1 MSPEPGHGSPEFLAS
16 VQPIVLVG
24 GQSRRFGR
32 DKLQEPWGSDGRV
45 LVQFPIET
53 LRAVFGHR
61 VKLVGVCDPAL
72 EHLADGVLSDLHP
85 GTGPIGGIV
94 SALAQCVGPVFV
106 LAGDMPAFGAAE
118 VSDLLADAEVNPTA
132 HAVWACTDRL
142 HPCAGV
148 YTQHARPTLE
158 ACLSSG
164 CRSLLRALDPAAIR
178 RVRVSSRVAANVNHP
193 DDLHRIVDGAG

>member
-45 LVQFPIET
+45 LVQFPIEA

-61 VKLVGVCDPAL
+61 VKLVGACDSAV
-72 EHLADGVLSDLHP
+72 ERLADGVIPDLHP

-94 SALAQCVGPVFV
+94 SALAHWAGPVFV

-118 VSDLLADAEVNPTA
+118 VSDLLAHAELHSAA

-164 CRSLLRALDPAAIR
+164 SRSLLTALDRTAICQ
-178 RVRVSSRVAANVNHP
+178 VRVGSEAAANVNRP
-193 DDLHRIVDGAG
+193 RDRLPPNR